1 MSGNRGLWRE
11 SAKHVSTDDAHRLYE
26 AFVGQDPAEA
36 IRVVESVRAA
46 GVAQTQLFDALYV
59 PAMALLGGAWASGD
73 IDEIAFTQAAVVAEQ
88 IGSFVVPPVARQDTG
103 VTVIVGTMH
112 KDHHTVGKDIIAA
125 ALKESG
131 YRVNDLGLDVRP
143 AEFLE
148 RIEETGAHIIIVC
161 AEMLAVARSVVRV
174 REMLVTAGRED
185 IVVLVAGGPFDA
197 DPALARS
204 VGANGIVHGAES
216 ALRVV
221 GRVVTDT
228 AGGESA

>member
-1 MSGNRGLWRE
+1 MATGE
-11 SAKHVSTDDAHRLYE
+11 AHRLYE

-36 IRVVESVRAA
+36 IRVVESVRSS
-46 GVAQTQLFDALYV
+46 GVAQAQLFDSLYV

-73 IDEIAFTQAAVVAEQ
+73 IDEIEFTQASVVAEQ
-88 IGSFVVPPVARQDTG
+88 IGSFVVPPVARPDTG
-103 VTVIVGTMH
+103 VTVIVGAMH

-148 RIEETGAHIIIVC
+148 RIEETGARIVIVT
-161 AEMLAVARSVVRV
+161 AEMLAVAHSVVRV
-174 REMLVTAGRED
+174 REMLVTAGHPD
-185 IVVLVAGGPFDA
+185 VIVLVAGGPFDA

-204 VGANGIVHGAES
+204 VGANGIIHGAES
-216 ALRVV
+216 ALRVIAK
-221 GRVVTDT
+221 VVEDL
-228 AGGESA
+228 AGGEAP